1 MKQLKIF
8 ISSSYPDV
16 FALHCFQVVAI
27 WKPLFHHF
35 VIPDMSHKANESVDR
50 RELVNIPTY
59 TITRRD
65 DLSLQFD
72 PPVGSRELANALS
85 FKFPFLGS
93 LQQQIQHALLEHIDS
108 ERPLGEPASQFPRKN
123 QQDLSR
129 EKRTV
134 TDLLP
139 TPSPAASN
147 PSQVALG
154 HPEDYSNLTTVWN
167 ITTGE
172 PLQRKRKKTTYD
184 DNKRRQVAEVRR
196 HRACPFHRTKK
207 TAVRNSS
214 S

>member
-1 MKQLKIF
+1 MR
-8 ISSSYPDV
+8 
-16 FALHCFQVVAI
+16 
-27 WKPLFHHF
+27 PLFHHF
-35 VIPDMSHKANESVDR
+35 VIPDMSHKTHESADR
-50 RELVNIPTY
+50 RELANFPTY

-108 ERPLGEPASQFPRKN
+108 ERPLGEPASQFPRKH
-123 QQDLSR
+123 QRDLSR
-129 EKRTV
+129 EERTV
-134 TDLLP
+134 VDLFP
-139 TPSPAASN
+139 TPSSAASN
-147 PSQVALG
+147 ASQVALG
-154 HPEDYSNLTTVWN
+154 HPKDYSNLTTVWN

-196 HRACPFHRTKK
+196 RHACPFHRTKK